1 MERFFKTPHVVSELR
16 RGPLAPFLDE
26 IAQELSDDGYSV
38 STARFQILVDSD
50 FSRWLELESVHAQ
63 DVKRHHATAYMRT
76 RDERRCG
83 KREEAEAALNRLFE
97 FLMRWQ
103 MISEID
109 SAAKTDIEQIAEEF
123 GSYLREQRGL
133 ATKTATGYQRFVL
146 RFLSA
151 LSHSGKFEPSGLCAA
166 NIFTFV
172 QEYVPALS
180 GTRGR
185 GMLNAI
191 RAFLRFARY
200 QEYVNTDLAS
210 IVPRV
215 ANWSLSSIPK
225 TIPPDQVDRVLA
237 SCDRM
242 TRYGKRDYAIL
253 LLLARLG
260 LRVGEIVSLCLD
272 DIKWE
277 TGTITV
283 HGKTGPR
290 ILPLPAD
297 VGDALT
303 EYLRDVRPQGRT
315 RAVFLRLRA
324 PVRAM
329 KTQETVCAVVRRAM
343 ERARIRSPKK
353 GAHQFRH
360 GLATELLRKGAS
372 LPEIGELLG
381 HQQQRS
387 TMIYAKVD
395 LKSLRKLAMPWPGG
409 AR

>member
-1 MERFFKTPHVVSELR
+1 MERFFKTPHGVSELR

-26 IAQELSDDGYSV
+26 IAQELSDDGYSI

-63 DVKRHHATAYMRT
+63 DVKRHHATAYIKS

-83 KREEAEAALNRLFE
+83 RREEAEAALNRLFE
-97 FLMRWQ
+97 FLMRRQ

-109 SAAKTDIEQIAEEF
+109 SAAKTEIEQIAEEF

-133 ATKTATGYQRFVL
+133 ATKTVTGYQRFVL
-146 RFLSA
+146 HFLSA
-151 LSHSGKFEPSGLCAA
+151 LSDSGKFEPSSLCAA
-166 NIFTFV
+166 NIFAFV

-185 GMLNAI
+185 DMLNAI

-215 ANWSLSSIPK
+215 ASWSLASIPK
-225 TIPPDQVDRVLA
+225 TIPPDQVDRVLS

-242 TRYGKRDYAIL
+242 TKYGKRDYAIL

-260 LRVGEIVSLCLD
+260 LRVGEVVSLCLD
-272 DIKWE
+272 DIEWE
-277 TGTITV
+277 SATITV

-290 ILPLPAD
+290 VLPLPAD
-297 VGDALT
+297 VGEALT
-303 EYLRDVRPQGRT
+303 QYLRDRPRVKT

-324 PVRAM
+324 PIRAM

-372 LPEIGELLG
+372 IPEIGEILG
-381 HQQQRS
+381 HKHQRS

-395 LKSLRKLAMPWPGG
+395 LKSLRKLAMPWTGG
-409 AR
+409 AL